1 MDTRVSNCSSSSTAD
16 SKLALIDLP
25 LFLIES
31 ILILVVLL
39 VTVAKRLSFNNN
51 NNNITESISDVHETD
66 THVRAASETSID
78 CRIAIKSDTLRRPIN
93 SW

>member
-1 MDTRVSNCSSSSTAD
+1 V
-16 SKLALIDLP
+16 LIDLP

-51 NNNITESISDVHETD
+51 NNSITESISDVHETD
-66 THVRAASETSID
+66 THVRAVSETYQSTAGS
-78 CRIAIKSDTLRRPIN
+78 R
-93 SW
+93 